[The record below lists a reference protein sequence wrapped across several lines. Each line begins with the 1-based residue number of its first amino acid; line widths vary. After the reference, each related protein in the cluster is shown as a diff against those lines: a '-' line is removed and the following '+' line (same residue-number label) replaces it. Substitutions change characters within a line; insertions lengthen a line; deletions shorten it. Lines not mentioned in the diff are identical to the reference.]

1 MTTNLSNLFML
12 SENIS
17 RSISAENPH
26 GEKGKGAMEIPA
38 DEANPAFDLGRGWK
52 VRPCIQISSGETYE
66 IAHIEGPAMIKSMWM
81 TCFPEA
87 SRWLLLRIYWD
98 GGGSSLG
105 RGSVRRF
112 LLQRL
117 EYADLCGVSA
127 YQCKSSGGI

>member
-98 GGGSSLG
+98 GGSSLG